1 MLRTNRWWILVSI
14 FFRQDLSLRLR
25 HFLSALLCF
34 SVCAAAYGKVPKR
47 PRYEVVAYVMAPQPG
62 ALLDATTIAAAKL
75 TRINY
80 AFFMLKDG
88 VISERRDH
96 DGDNL
101 RALVSLKQQNPQLQV
116 ILSVGGGSGS
126 AGFSE
131 MASTAEGRKK
141 FVDSAMAMIER
152 FNLDGIDVDWEYP
165 GYTHTAGMK
174 VGPEDGHNYTLVLRD
189 LRRRFDKEEKRLG
202 RQLVTSSA
210 TGATQKW
217 LDNTEMGKAAK
228 WMTSVNMM
236 CYDWY
241 SAREK
246 NTGHDSP
253 LYTNPQDPKQIS
265 IDDAVKM
272 NLKAGVPRRKLVI
285 GVPFYGRRWT
295 GVGPANHG
303 LWQPVTGKGSDI
315 LFWQVAPL
323 VNANGFVRY
332 WDPVAEAPYLYN
344 AQSGTFITYNDA
356 EAEKARTAYVKR
368 HHLGGIMF
376 WQYSGDPNNILLD
389 AINSGFAQH

>member
-1 MLRTNRWWILVSI
+1 
-14 FFRQDLSLRLR
+14 
-25 HFLSALLCF
+25 
-34 SVCAAAYGKVPKR
+34 
-47 PRYEVVAYVMAPQPG
+47 MAPQPG

-80 AFFMLKDG
+80 AFFILKDG

-96 DGDNL
+96 DDDNL

-131 MASTAEGRKK
+131 MASTTEGRKK
-141 FVDSAMAMIER
+141 FVDSAMAMIEK

-165 GYTHTAGMK
+165 GYTHTPGMK
-174 VGPEDGHNYTLVLRD
+174 VGPEDGHNYTLVMRD
-189 LRRRFDKEEKRLG
+189 LRKRFDTEQKRLG
-202 RQLVTSSA
+202 RQLVISSA

-217 LDNTEMGKAAK
+217 LDNTEMGKAAR
-228 WMTSVNMM
+228 WMTAVNMM

-253 LYTNPQDPKQIS
+253 LYTNPQDPKHIS

-303 LWQPVTGKGSDI
+303 LWQPVTGEGSGI
-315 LFWQVAPL
+315 QFWQTVPL
-323 VNANGFVRY
+323 VNAQGFVRY
-332 WDPVAEAPYLYN
+332 WDSIAQTPYLYN
-344 AQSGTFITYNDA
+344 AQTQTFITYNDA
-356 EAEKARTAYVKR
+356 EAEKARTAYVR
-368 HHLGGIMF
+368 RNHLGGIMF
-376 WQYSGDPNNILLD
+376 WQYSGDPENILLD
-389 AINSGFAQH
+389 AINNGFAQQR

>member
-1 MLRTNRWWILVSI
+1 MP
-14 FFRQDLSLRLR
+14 
-25 HFLSALLCF
+25 LCA
-34 SVCAAAYGKVPKR
+34 VAHGKAPKR

-62 ALLDATTIAAAKL
+62 ALLDVTTIAAAKL

-80 AFFMLKDG
+80 AFFILKDG

-96 DGDNL
+96 DDDNL

-116 ILSVGGGSGS
+116 MLSVGGGSGS

-141 FVDSAMAMIER
+141 FVDSAMAMIEK

-165 GYTHTAGMK
+165 GYTHTPGMK
-174 VGPEDGHNYTLVLRD
+174 VGPEDKQNYTLVLRD

-202 RQLVTSSA
+202 RPLVTSSA

-217 LDNTEMGKAAK
+217 MANTEMGKAAK

-241 SAREK
+241 AAREK

-253 LYTNPQDPKQIS
+253 LYTNPQDPKHIS

-285 GVPFYGRRWT
+285 GIPFYGRRWT
-295 GVGPANHG
+295 GVGSTNNG
-303 LWQPVTGKGSDI
+303 LWQPVTGEGSGI
-315 LFWQVAPL
+315 QFWQTVPL
-323 VNANGFVRY
+323 VNSQGFVRY
-332 WDPVAEAPYLYN
+332 WDSVAKAPYLYN
-344 AQSGTFITYNDA
+344 AQTQTFITYNDA

-368 HHLGGIMF
+368 NHLGGIMF
-376 WQYSGDPNNILLD
+376 WQYSGDPENILLD
-389 AINSGFAQH
+389 AINSGFAHQH